1 MLRLFRG
8 EVVGNVLLVVQVNA
22 GHDVTMDLSKKPPMK
37 GLLLIAGVITLVVT
51 LLRILGESKG
61 WDESLFN
68 REAGGRSWFGIIWLV
83 PAFGILFGRRLA
95 KAGTKPPFVTSFFV
109 PMFAAVGLFGAVAY
123 CASHFQDENLR
134 EKVQYVYYA
143 GPVVALLGLLVW
155 PRAFMACLAYAFLAR
170 VPVMVVQYLDIH
182 KGWQTHYGKML
193 PGMPTNMS
201 AEEKVLHLT
210 LAQVGFWLPFT
221 ILLGGGMAALGAA
234 TVKKA

>member
-1 MLRLFRG
+1 
-8 EVVGNVLLVVQVNA
+8 
-22 GHDVTMDLSKKPPMK
+22 MDLSKKPPMR
-37 GLLLIAGVITLVVT
+37 GLLLIAGTITLVVT

-61 WDESLFN
+61 WDENLFN

-83 PAFGILFGRRLA
+83 PVFGILFGRRLA

-109 PMFAAVGLFGAVAY
+109 PMFAAVGLFGAAAY
-123 CASHFQDENLR
+123 CAGQLQDENLR

-143 GPVVALLGLLVW
+143 GPVVALLGLLAW
-155 PRAFMACLAYAFLAR
+155 PRAFMACLSYGLLAR

-182 KGWQTHYGKML
+182 RGWQTHYGKML
-193 PGMPTNMS
+193 PGMPTAMT
-201 AEEKVLHLT
+201 AEDKLLHLT
-210 LAQVGFWLPFT
+210 LAQLGFWLPFT